1 MLTEIE
7 EAEADLACAEINELD
22 VPYSDSIYPQEVIDR
37 WDRDS
42 ELTELKI
49 KTGEIKIKSL
59 REQFEEHGFKFD

>member
-1 MLTEIE
+1 MLIGT
-7 EAEADLACAEINELD
+7 EAETELVCAETDMLD
-22 VPYSDSIYPQEVIDR
+22 GVPYSDSVYPQEVIDR

-49 KTGEIKIKSL
+49 KTGEIQIKSL